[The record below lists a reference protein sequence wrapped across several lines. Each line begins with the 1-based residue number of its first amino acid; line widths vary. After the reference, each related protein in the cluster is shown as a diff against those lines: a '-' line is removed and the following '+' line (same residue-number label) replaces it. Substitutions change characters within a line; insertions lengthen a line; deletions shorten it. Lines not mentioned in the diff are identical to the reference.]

1 MSLAPVAHYFGR
13 LVGPPD
19 RCRSLNSALAQENR
33 TVREDLAMFLPKQP
47 IPCQN
52 AAAIRASQVS
62 LQRFSARSWTN
73 ATSYVSRKAGNPNEG
88 IKSMADQHTAGVG
101 EETPPLTPMS
111 LATLLG
117 RIEHEWAT
125 RKKLFDLP
133 NARIWKPDEN
143 VDLSFEFLGR
153 PCATPIGPAAGPH
166 SQLAENIVLSWL
178 GGSRLFELKTVQ
190 VLDELVVQRPCI
202 DMQTI
207 GYNIEWSQ
215 ELLVPQSLTEYV
227 KASMLIEILRQW
239 EPLAEY
245 IGSDPGPHVFDMSV
259 GYDLAGISSD
269 KVSSFIRGMKDASSE
284 IEVLRSE
291 LTGSWARFT
300 DLDFNP
306 QISTTLTLSTF
317 HGCPPEEIES
327 ITQHLI
333 DEHDLD
339 VIVKLNPTL
348 LGYETVAGIVND
360 ELGYSDVTVQEA
372 AFTADLQFAR
382 GIELIEELNQY
393 AKDRG
398 RLFGIKLTNTLV
410 VDNVKQW
417 MPEDT
422 MYLSGPPLHVLAS
435 TLLQRLAEALPGRL
449 NIPGHDGDIMV
460 SFSAG
465 ITKDNLADSIAMG
478 VNPATVCSDLLKPGG
493 YGRLAPM
500 LKALTKE
507 IAASGHTDLVGWKA
521 ARQQQAVV
529 DGYAT
534 SAARH
539 VAFIRGAGIDDYH
552 LSGNEKLPR
561 VVDNDLEMF
570 GCVACN
576 FCVTV
581 CPNDAFFSIKS
592 LDGMEGRQQY
602 LLFTELCNECGNCLT
617 FCPEEGDP
625 AMIKPR
631 LYSDPELFAGREGQ
645 GFLLEAG
652 RIVDSRGDTGLADP
666 ESMTLVQMLLDSEQG
681 NPLYSSTQTEAST

>member
-1 MSLAPVAHYFGR
+1 MTDQL
-13 LVGPPD
+13 
-19 RCRSLNSALAQENR
+19 
-33 TVREDLAMFLPKQP
+33 T
-47 IPCQN
+47 
-52 AAAIRASQVS
+52 
-62 LQRFSARSWTN
+62 
-73 ATSYVSRKAGNPNEG
+73 
-88 IKSMADQHTAGVG
+88 ADAG

-111 LATLLG
+111 LSTLLG

-133 NARIWKPDEN
+133 NARIWKPDAN

-239 EPLAEY
+239 EPLAEH
-245 IGSDPGPHVFDMSV
+245 IGPNPGPHVFDMSV

-269 KVSSFIRGMKDASSE
+269 KVSAFVSGMKDATSE
-284 IEVLRSE
+284 IDALRSE
-291 LTGSWARFT
+291 LTGSWARFA
-300 DLDFNP
+300 DFDFNP

-333 DEHDLD
+333 DEHGLD

-348 LGYETVAGIVND
+348 LGFETVAGIVND
-360 ELGYSDVTVQEA
+360 ELGYTDVSVQET
-372 AFTADLQFAR
+372 AFAADLQFAR
-382 GIELIEELNQY
+382 GVELIEELNQY

-410 VDNVKQW
+410 VDNAKQW
-417 MPEDT
+417 MPEET

-449 NIPGHDGDIMV
+449 DIPGHDGDIMV

-465 ITKDNLADSIAMG
+465 ITKGNLADSIAMG

-507 IAASGHTDLVGWKA
+507 IADSGYTDLAGWKA
-521 ARQQQAVV
+521 ARQQQAVA
-529 DGYAT
+529 DGHDT

-539 VAFIRGAGIDDYH
+539 VAFIRGEGIDDYH

-645 GFLLEAG
+645 GFLLENG
-652 RIVDSRGDTGLADP
+652 RIVESRGDAGSADP
-666 ESMTLVQMLLDSEQG
+666 ESVSLVQMLLDSEQG
-681 NPLYSSTQTEAST
+681 NPLYSAKPTEVST

>member
-1 MSLAPVAHYFGR
+1 MTDQITAPGA
-13 LVGPPD
+13 
-19 RCRSLNSALAQENR
+19 
-33 TVREDLAMFLPKQP
+33 
-47 IPCQN
+47 
-52 AAAIRASQVS
+52 
-62 LQRFSARSWTN
+62 
-73 ATSYVSRKAGNPNEG
+73 
-88 IKSMADQHTAGVG
+88 

-117 RIEHEWAT
+117 RIEHEWAS
-125 RKKLFDLP
+125 RKKIFDLP
-133 NARIWKPDEN
+133 TARIWQPDHDI
-143 VDLSFEFLGR
+143 DLSFEFLGR

-190 VLDELVVQRPCI
+190 VLDELVIQRPCI

-227 KASMLIEILRQW
+227 KASMMIEILRQW
-239 EPLAEY
+239 EPLAEF
-245 IGSDPGPHVFDMSV
+245 IGPDPGPYVFDMSV

-269 KVSSFIRGMKDASSE
+269 KVSAFIRGMKDATSE
-284 IEVLRSE
+284 IDALRSE
-291 LTGSWARFT
+291 LQGTWAQFA
-300 DLDFNP
+300 DYDFDP
-306 QISTTLTLSTF
+306 KISDTLTLSTF
-317 HGCPPEEIES
+317 HGCPPDEIES
-327 ITQHLI
+327 ITKHLI
-333 DEHDLD
+333 DEHGLD

-348 LGYETVAGIVND
+348 LGYETVARIVND
-360 ELGYSDVTVQEA
+360 ELGYTDVSVQEA
-372 AFTADLQFAR
+372 AFAADLQFGR

-398 RLFGIKLTNTLV
+398 RVFGIKLTNTLV
-410 VDNVKQW
+410 VDNAKQW
-417 MPEDT
+417 MPEET
-422 MYLSGPPLHVLAS
+422 MYLSGPPLHVLAC
-435 TLLQRLAEALPGRL
+435 TLLERLAQALPGRL
-449 NIPGHDGDIMV
+449 MIPGHDGDIMV

-465 ITKDNLADSIAMG
+465 ITKENLADSIAMG

-507 IAASGHTDLVGWKA
+507 IAASGHIDLASWKT
-521 ARQQQAVV
+521 ARQAESVAQGHAN
-529 DGYAT
+529 

-539 VAFIRGAGIDDYH
+539 VAFIRGEGKDDYH

-592 LDGMEGRQQY
+592 LGDMEGRQQY
-602 LLFTELCNECGNCLT
+602 LLFTELCNECGNCMT

-631 LYSDPELFAGREGQ
+631 LYSNAALFEGRKGQ
-645 GFLLEAG
+645 GFLLDNG
-652 RIVDSRGDTGLADP
+652 RIVDSRNSAGTGAHDDVQLI
-666 ESMTLVQMLLDSEQG
+666 QMLLDAEQG
-681 NPLYSSTQTEAST
+681 NPLYAATGAGADNDGAS